1 MSNIL
6 IVLIQYFLNMELR
19 HLKYF
24 VAVAEELHFGRA
36 AKKLNIAQ
44 PPLSQQIK
52 DLEEELGIKLFD
64 RSKRNIQ
71 VTAAGSH
78 FLKEAKQVLLHVQQA
93 ATTAK
98 RIHGGKAGHLVI
110 GFVGSVIHTFLPE
123 GLRLF
128 RERFPEVELSLH
140 EMNTTEQLMSLHA
153 KKIDVGFL
161 YTDAHDSRL
170 VCKTLTMA
178 PLLAVLHNNHPLSG
192 RRSVHIKQLAQ
203 EPFIAN
209 TRSSEPV
216 VRDAFISLCHSA
228 GFSPRIEQEA
238 GQVQTVLGLVASGM
252 GVCLLPD
259 FIKNIRRPGVQFIPL
274 SGSPPE
280 VNLAVVWRSDNTSAL
295 VKSFVNLI
303 ESYSYF
309 DWER

>member
-1 MSNIL
+1 
-6 IVLIQYFLNMELR
+6 MELR

-44 PPLSQQIK
+44 PPLSQQIMN
-52 DLEEELGIKLFD
+52 LEEELGIKLFD
-64 RSKRNIQ
+64 RSRRKIQ
-71 VTAAGSH
+71 MTAAGSH
-78 FLKEAKQVLLHVQQA
+78 FFKEAKQVLLQVEQA
-93 ATTAK
+93 AETAR
-98 RIHGGKAGHLVI
+98 RIYGGKAGYLVV

-128 RERFPEVELSLH
+128 RERFPEVELELH
-140 EMNTTEQLMSLHA
+140 EINTAEQIMSLHA
-153 KKIDVGFL
+153 KRIDVGFL
-161 YTDAHDSRL
+161 YTGAQDSVL
-170 VCKTLTMA
+170 ASKTLTLA
-178 PLLAVLHNNHPLSG
+178 PLLAVLHNSHPLSG
-192 RRSVHIKQLAQ
+192 HKSVHIRQLAH

-228 GFSPRIEQEA
+228 GFSPRIAQEA
-238 GQVQTVLGLVASGM
+238 GQVQTVLGLVAAGM
-252 GVCLLPD
+252 GACLLPD
-259 FIKNIRRPGVQFIPL
+259 FIKNIRRPGVQYIPL

-280 VNLAVVWRSDNTSAL
+280 VKLSVVWRSDNTSIL
-295 VKSFVNLI
+295 VKSFVNVI

>member
-1 MSNIL
+1 
-6 IVLIQYFLNMELR
+6 MELR

-44 PPLSQQIK
+44 PPLSQQIMN
-52 DLEEELGIKLFD
+52 LEEELGIKLFD
-64 RSKRNIQ
+64 RSRRAIRM
-71 VTAAGSH
+71 TAAGSH
-78 FLKEAKQVLLHVQQA
+78 FHKEARQVLAHVEQA
-93 ATTAK
+93 ADAAR
-98 RIHGGKAGHLVI
+98 RIHGGKAGRLAV

-128 RERFPEVELSLH
+128 RERFAEVELVLH
-140 EMNTTEQLMSLHA
+140 EVNTAEQMVSLHA
-153 KKIDVGFL
+153 GRIDVGFL
-161 YTDAHDSRL
+161 YMSAQDPLLAS
-170 VCKTLTMA
+170 KTLTRA
-178 PLLAVLHNNHPLSG
+178 PLLAVLPDRHPLSG
-192 RRSVHIKQLAQ
+192 RRSVHIRELAH

-228 GFSPRIEQEA
+228 GFSPKIAQEA
-238 GQVQTVLGLVASGM
+238 GQVQTVLGLVASGL

-259 FIKNIRRPGVQFIPL
+259 FIRNIRRPGVQYVRL

-280 VNLAVVWRSDNTSAL
+280 VELAVVWRSDNASLL
-295 VKSFVNLI
+295 VQSFVNII

-309 DWER
+309 YWER

>member
-1 MSNIL
+1 
-6 IVLIQYFLNMELR
+6 MELR

-44 PPLSQQIK
+44 PPLSQQIMH
-52 DLEEELGIKLFD
+52 LEEELGIKLFD
-64 RSKRNIQ
+64 RSRRKIQ
-71 VTAAGSH
+71 MTAAGSH
-78 FLKEAKQVLLHVQQA
+78 FLNEARQVLSHVEQA
-93 ATTAK
+93 AETAR
-98 RIHGGKAGHLVI
+98 RIHGGKAGRLVV

-128 RERFPEVELSLH
+128 RERFPEVELELH
-140 EMNTTEQLMSLHA
+140 EMNTSEQIKSLHA
-153 KKIDVGFL
+153 KRMDVGFL
-161 YTDAHDSRL
+161 YTGAHDPVLSS
-170 VCKTLTMA
+170 KTLTLA
-178 PLLAVLHNNHPLSG
+178 PLLAVLHNNHHLSG
-192 RRSVHIKQLAQ
+192 RRSVNIKQLAN

-228 GFSPRIEQEA
+228 GFSPKIAQEA

-252 GVCLLPD
+252 GACLLPD
-259 FIKNIRRPGVQFIPL
+259 FIKNIRRPGVQYIPL

-280 VNLAVVWRSDNTSAL
+280 VQLAVVWRGDNDSVL
-295 VKSFVNLI
+295 VKSFVNVI

>member
-1 MSNIL
+1 
-6 IVLIQYFLNMELR
+6 MELR

-24 VAVAEELHFGRA
+24 VAVAEELHYGKA

-44 PPLSQQIK
+44 PPLSQQIMN
-52 DLEEELGIKLFD
+52 LEEELGIKLFD
-64 RSKRNIQ
+64 RSKRTIQ
-71 VTAAGSH
+71 MTAAGSH
-78 FLKEAKQVLLHVQQA
+78 FLKEAKEVLLHVEQA
-93 ATTAK
+93 AETA
-98 RIHGGKAGHLVI
+98 RMIYGGKAGRLVI
-110 GFVGSVIHTFLPE
+110 GFLGSVIHTFLPE

-128 RERFPEVELSLH
+128 RERFPKVEMVLH
-140 EMNTTEQLMSLHA
+140 EMNTTEQITSLHA
-153 KKIDVGFL
+153 KRIDVGFL
-161 YTDAHDSRL
+161 YIGAQDPMLAS
-170 VCKTLTMA
+170 KTLTLA
-178 PLLAVLHNNHPLSG
+178 PLLAVLHNNHRLSG
-192 RRSVHIKQLAQ
+192 RNSVHIRQLAH

-228 GFSPRIEQEA
+228 GFSPTIAQEA

-252 GVCLLPD
+252 GACLLPD
-259 FIKNIRRPGVQFIPL
+259 FIKNIRRPGVQYIPL

-280 VNLAVVWRSDNTSAL
+280 VKLAVVRHRDNTSIL
-295 VKSFVNLI
+295 VNSFVNII